1 MFIAQELRNREAIMN
16 MRNGALHRVH
26 LYADLSISA
35 MAFVGLFFAEVLETW
50 FQVDL
55 VFHIAIFVLA
65 TGGIVS
71 ERILHRHK
79 HSGVIGE

>member
-1 MFIAQELRNREAIMN
+1 M
-16 MRNGALHRVH
+16 MRNGVLHRAH

-35 MAFVGLFFAEVLETW
+35 MALVGLFFAEVLEAW

-55 VFHIAIFVLA
+55 VFHIAIFALA
-65 TGGIVS
+65 TGGI
-71 ERILHRHK
+71 ILEKIFHRHK

>member
-1 MFIAQELRNREAIMN
+1 MSVVQKFRNGEPIVN

-35 MAFVGLFFAEVLETW
+35 MAFVGLFFAEILETW

-55 VFHIAIFVLA
+55 IFHIAIFVLA

>member
-1 MFIAQELRNREAIMN
+1 MAI
-16 MRNGALHRVH
+16 
-26 LYADLSISA
+26 I
-35 MAFVGLFFAEVLETW
+35 GLFFAEILETW

-55 VFHIAIFVLA
+55 IFHVAIFVLA
-65 TGGIVS
+65 SGGIIA

>member
-1 MFIAQELRNREAIMN
+1 VVVNL
-16 MRNGALHRVH
+16 RNGALHRVH

-55 VFHIAIFVLA
+55 IFHIAIFVLA
-65 TGGIVS
+65 TGGIIS
-71 ERILHRHK
+71 ERVLHRHK

>member
-1 MFIAQELRNREAIMN
+1 MLMN
-16 MRNGALHRVH
+16 WRNGKLHRVH
-26 LYADLSISA
+26 LYADLSISV
-35 MAFVGLFFAEVLETW
+35 MAIIGLFFAEILETW

-55 VFHIAIFVLA
+55 IFHIAIFVLA
-65 TGGIVS
+65 TGGIIA

>member
-1 MFIAQELRNREAIMN
+1 MLVKW
-16 MRNGALHRVH
+16 RNGTLHRVH
-26 LYADLSISA
+26 LYADLSISI
-35 MAFVGLFFAEVLETW
+35 MAIIGLFFSEVLATW

-55 VFHIAIFVLA
+55 IFHIAIFVLA

>member
-1 MFIAQELRNREAIMN
+1 MKTRNET
-16 MRNGALHRVH
+16 LHRVH
-26 LYADLSISA
+26 LYADLTISA
-35 MAFVGLFFAEVLETW
+35 MAIVGLFFADILETW

-55 VFHIAIFVLA
+55 VFHVMIFVLA
-65 TGGIVS
+65 TGGIIS

>member
-1 MFIAQELRNREAIMN
+1 MFVAQEFRNREPIMN

-55 VFHIAIFVLA
+55 IFHIAIFVLA

>member
-1 MFIAQELRNREAIMN
+1 MN
-16 MRNGALHRVH
+16 LKTSALHRVH

-35 MAFVGLFFAEVLETW
+35 MAFVGLFFADVLETW

-55 VFHIAIFVLA
+55 IFHIAIFVLA
-65 TGGIVS
+65 AGGIIS
-71 ERILHRHK
+71 ERVLHRHK

>member
-1 MFIAQELRNREAIMN
+1 MN
-16 MRNGALHRVH
+16 WRNGTLHRVH
-26 LYADLSISA
+26 LYADLSISV
-35 MAFVGLFFAEVLETW
+35 MAIIGLFFAEVLETW

-55 VFHIAIFVLA
+55 IFHIAIFVLA
-65 TGGIVS
+65 AGGIVA

>member
-1 MFIAQELRNREAIMN
+1 MIMN
-16 MRNGALHRVH
+16 MRNATLHRVH
-26 LYADLSISA
+26 LYADLTISA
-35 MAFVGLFFAEVLETW
+35 MAIVGLFFADLLETW

-65 TGGIVS
+65 TGGIIS

>member
-1 MFIAQELRNREAIMN
+1 MLMN
-16 MRNGALHRVH
+16 WRNGTLHRVH
-26 LYADLSISA
+26 LYADLSISV
-35 MAFVGLFFAEVLETW
+35 MAIIGLFFAEILETW

-55 VFHIAIFVLA
+55 IFHIAIFVLA
-65 TGGIVS
+65 TGGIIA

>member
-1 MFIAQELRNREAIMN
+1 MK
-16 MRNGALHRVH
+16 NGLLHRVH

-35 MAFVGLFFAEVLETW
+35 MAIVGLFFADILETW

-65 TGGIVS
+65 TGGIIS
-71 ERILHRHK
+71 ERVLHRHK
-79 HSGVIGE
+79 HSGVIRE

>member
-1 MFIAQELRNREAIMN
+1 MVMKLG
-16 MRNGALHRVH
+16 NGALHRVH
-26 LYADLSISA
+26 LYADLTISA
-35 MAFVGLFFAEVLETW
+35 MAIIGLFFAEILETW

>member
-1 MFIAQELRNREAIMN
+1 MFIAQEFRNGEPIMK

-55 VFHIAIFVLA
+55 IFHIAIFVLA

>member
-1 MFIAQELRNREAIMN
+1 LPVAEEFWKGGVLMN
-16 MRNGALHRVH
+16 LRNGALHRVH

-35 MAFVGLFFAEVLETW
+35 MAFIGLFFAEVLETW

-55 VFHIAIFVLA
+55 VFHLAIFVLA
-65 TGGIVS
+65 AGGIIS